1 MPSATS
7 NVAAEHKLSYFSRLN
22 VLWLLIT
29 VLVFSALVKLGLW
42 QSDRALEKERR
53 LSQIE
58 TLSSQKPIS
67 LSQVMLLATE
77 GMSDINDYPVSINGE
92 FNKDNVFLLDN
103 QVSNG
108 RLGYRVYQVAVEQ
121 EQAVL
126 VSLGWVQGSID
137 REKLPTAKSLY
148 GEHTFK
154 GHIGLIE
161 KGIVLQE
168 QDFSTVS
175 WPLRVQQIELDKF
188 SSIINRSL
196 LPFVVYLD
204 KNEVIGFEKNWQPI
218 VMPPEKHR
226 AYAFQWF
233 SLSIA
238 WMLLMLWAKFG
249 GKLKRKSKY
258 EL

>member
-7 NVAAEHKLSYFSRLN
+7 NVSEEHKTSYFNMLN
-22 VLWLLIT
+22 VLWLLFT

-67 LSQVMLLATE
+67 LSQVTLLSTE
-77 GMSDINDYPVSINGE
+77 DNLDINDYPVSIKGE
-92 FNKDNVFLLDN
+92 FNKEYLFLLDN
-103 QVSNG
+103 QVNNG
-108 RLGYRVYQVAVEQ
+108 RLGYRVYQVALEQ
-121 EQAVL
+121 EHAVL

-137 REKLPTAKSLY
+137 REKLPEIKPLQ
-148 GEHTFK
+148 GVHIFK
-154 GHIGLIE
+154 GNIGLVE
-161 KGIVLQE
+161 QGIVLQE
-168 QDFSTVS
+168 QDYSTVS

-188 SSIINRSL
+188 SLIINRTL
-196 LPFVVYLD
+196 LPFVVYVD
-204 KNEVIGFEKNWQPI
+204 KNAAIGFEKNWQPI

-233 SLSIA
+233 SLAIA

-249 GKLKRKSKY
+249 GKLKRKTQ
-258 EL
+258 